1 MEEFAEGGL
10 VRLKSGGP
18 TMTVEQTGQTTMT
31 GQDGVWCVWFEK
43 VGGRQAVQRE
53 VFSPV
58 LLEKAEKAP
67 VGGMWISR
75 G

>member
-1 MEEFAEGGL
+1 MEKFADGAL

-18 TMTVEQTGQTTMT
+18 TMTVEQTEQTAMT

-53 VFSPV
+53 VFSPA

-67 VGGMWISR
+67 VAGMWVSR